1 MLGRSLLN
9 IVYSLMRKKCL
20 IFLGIS
26 GLNIFLNNILQF
38 HFFSLSE
45 NLYIYVCPLVV
56 AGGATFKLEIY
67 KLESF

>member
-1 MLGRSLLN
+1 
-9 IVYSLMRKKCL
+9 MRKRCL